1 METMEDTMTA
11 AARLPSLE
19 PLLAFVLERAKEVG
33 AAEELLS
40 DLKLVLEEI
49 LTNIFAYAYPNKE
62 GRVAVGFSTQVDGE
76 LSIRVTD
83 WGIPFNPLTYE
94 APELERD
101 FSERELGGMGIYLA
115 RRVAHNIAYQ
125 RTRGANRLTVVF
137 RY

>member
-1 METMEDTMTA
+1 MEDTMTA
-11 AARLPSLE
+11 AAGLPSLE
-19 PLLAFVLERAKEVG
+19 PLLAFVLERAEKVG

-49 LTNIFAYAYPNKE
+49 LTNIFFYAYPNDE
-62 GRVAVGFSTQVDGE
+62 GRVAVDFSTQADGE

-94 APELERD
+94 TPELELD

-115 RRVAHNIAYQ
+115 RRVAHKIAYQ

-137 RY
+137 RS